1 MTQFISNNYEKKT
14 SFEIVS
20 NFIEFKSKSFEP
32 IPNSHESVSISNEH
46 VSNFNESV
54 SIFNELRNIKEKNI
68 YILFYRNH
76 IKLSSLYDA
85 VESPSLTRKLIAR
98 CTCIVLLSM
107 DVLCRVDV
115 N

>member
-32 IPNSHESVSISNEH
+32 IPNSHESVSIFNEH

-54 SIFNELRNIKEKNI
+54 SIFNELRDIKEKKKKNG
-68 YILFYRNH
+68 YF
-76 IKLSSLYDA
+76 IKIISNVVTIRRSGITIPD
-85 VESPSLTRKLIAR
+85 
-98 CTCIVLLSM
+98 
-107 DVLCRVDV
+107 
-115 N
+115 